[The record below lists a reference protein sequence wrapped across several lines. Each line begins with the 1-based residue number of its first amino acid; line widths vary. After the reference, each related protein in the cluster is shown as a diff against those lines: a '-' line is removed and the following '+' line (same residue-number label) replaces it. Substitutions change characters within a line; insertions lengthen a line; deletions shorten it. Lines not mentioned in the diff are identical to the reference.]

1 MILMDKFQE
10 LVLQQLQVINNRLG
24 NLEEGQQEL
33 QKDVRVL
40 QVGQQEL
47 QKDVRVLQVGQLEL
61 RKDVR
66 VLQVGQQELQQG
78 QLSLQRSLVRLEHE
92 HGEKLSSLQLSL
104 VRMEHEHGEKFS
116 ALFEGQKLLAD
127 KLDDNTSRL
136 ERIEKKV
143 VGHDNRIELLDRTK
157 ANKRKSKFGDGS

>member
-1 MILMDKFQE
+1 MIFMDKFQE

-24 NLEEGQQEL
+24 NLE
-33 QKDVRVL
+33 
-40 QVGQQEL
+40 VGQQ
-47 QKDVRVLQVGQLEL
+47 EL

-66 VLQVGQQELQQG
+66 VLQEGQQSLQEGQQELRKDVKALQEGQQELQQG
-78 QLSLQRSLVRLEHE
+78 QLSVQRSLVRLEHE
-92 HGEKLSSLQLSL
+92 HGEKLSALQLSL

-143 VGHDNRIELLDRTK
+143 AGHDNRIEVLDRTK
-157 ANKRKSKFGDGS
+157 TNKRKSKFGDGP